1 MIGLQGQN
9 YMAEGGS
16 STSAAGS
23 SPQLKASIGK
33 SFQTADVS
41 NHPLS

>member
-33 SFQTADVS
+33 SFKTADVS

>member
-1 MIGLQGQN
+1 MIGLQGKN
-9 YMAEGGS
+9 YMVEGGS

-23 SPQLKASIGK
+23 SPQLKESIGK
-33 SFQTADVS
+33 SFQSADVS